1 MQLAEIDHQRRRLL
15 LAGAAGTLAL
25 SLPRVAAT
33 ADSSGYP
40 FTLGVA
46 SGEPAADGFV
56 IWTRLAPEPL
66 AGGGMAPAPVEVEWQ
81 VARDEKMSQ
90 VVRRGSALATPEWAH
105 SLHVEVSGLEP
116 DRWYWYRFRSGRDW
130 SPIGRSRTAPAP
142 GALPKTL
149 RFAIAS
155 CQHYEDGYYSAYR
168 HMLDDTPDLIVFLGD
183 YLYESNAREPVRRHG
198 SGEPH
203 RLTGYRNRHALYK
216 LDADLQRAH
225 AACPWLLTW
234 DDHDVENDYA
244 GAVSQDFAPGEKFLA
259 RRAAAYRAW
268 YEHMPLRATARPDRH
283 GGMRLHRAVDFGALA
298 RFHLLDTRQFRADQA
313 CGDSHHGGGQVA
325 PDCAE
330 RRDPARSLFGA
341 DQERWLEQSLTAS
354 PARWNVLAQSMLMAR
369 LDQRPGPE
377 RGYWSDGWDGYP
389 AARQRLI
396 DTLHQRRIANP
407 VVIGG
412 DIHSFWAN
420 DLLLDFDDPAAT
432 VVASEF
438 VGTSISSRGVPYEA
452 FKAMLPENPHV
463 KYFESRQRGYALL
476 ELRGKE
482 LHSHFRGLDDVRDPA
497 SAIRTLAAFA
507 VEAGRPGVQRA

>member
-1 MQLAEIDHQRRRLL
+1 MPPADFDQERRRLL

-25 SLPRVAAT
+25 SLPCVAA
-33 ADSSGYP
+33 AAESGSP

-46 SGEPAADGFV
+46 SGEPSADGFV
-56 IWTRLAPEPL
+56 IWTRLAPKPL
-66 AGGGMAPAPVEVEWQ
+66 AGGGMAPMPVEVEWQ
-81 VARDEKMSQ
+81 VARDENMSR

-105 SLHVEVSGLEP
+105 TLHVEVSGLEP
-116 DRWYWYRFRSGRDW
+116 DRWYWYRFRTGRDW

-142 GALPKTL
+142 GARPETL

-155 CQHYEDGYYSAYR
+155 CQHYEDGYYGAYR
-168 HMLDDTPDLIVFLGD
+168 HMLDDTPDLIVHLGD

-203 RLTGYRNRHALYK
+203 TLTGYRNRHALYK

-244 GAVSQDFAPGEKFLA
+244 GAVAQDFAPRDQFLR
-259 RRAAAYRAW
+259 RRAAAYQAW
-268 YEHMPLRATARPDRH
+268 YEHLPLRASARPDRL
-283 GGMRLHRAVDFGALA
+283 GMRLYRAVDFGTLT
-298 RFHLLDTRQFRADQA
+298 RFHVLDARQYRDDQP
-313 CGDSHHGGGQVA
+313 CGDGRDGGGRLIA
-325 PDCAE
+325 DCAE
-330 RRDPARSLFGA
+330 RGNPARSLFGRE
-341 DQERWLEQSLTAS
+341 QERWLEQGLAAS

-377 RGYWSDGWDGYP
+377 RAYWSDGWDGYP
-389 AARQRLI
+389 AARQRLL
-396 DTLHQRRIANP
+396 DTLHRRRVANP

-420 DLLLDFDDPAAT
+420 DLLLDFDDPNSA
-432 VVASEF
+432 VIASEF
-438 VGTSISSRGVPYEA
+438 VGTSISSRGVPYET

-463 KYFESRQRGYALL
+463 KYFESRQRGYALC
-476 ELRGKE
+476 ELRNQE
-482 LHSHFRGLDDVRDPA
+482 LSSRFRGLDEVRDPA
-497 SAIRTLAAFA
+497 SGIRTLAAFA
-507 VEAGRPGVQRA
+507 VEAGHPGVQRA